1 MKLTDTEAYD
11 LLHKAAEV
19 LASGKGESVRA
30 ETALRA
36 GEKMLFLLQMGLVSA
51 MENNGDN
58 PTRLTDPSPAQLPD

>member
-19 LASGKGESVRA
+19 LSSGQGATVRA

-51 MENNGDN
+51 MENDGDD
-58 PTRLTDPSPAQLPD
+58 PTCLTDPSPAQSPD